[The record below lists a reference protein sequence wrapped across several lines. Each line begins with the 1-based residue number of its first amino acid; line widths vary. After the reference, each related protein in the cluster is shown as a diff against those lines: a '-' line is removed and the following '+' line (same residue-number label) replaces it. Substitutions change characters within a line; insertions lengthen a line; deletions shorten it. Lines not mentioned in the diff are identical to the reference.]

1 MWGTLWARWQA
12 WMQADPLFATSC
24 GDHRFNDRLPDAGET
39 VWYGGQANELSKE
52 RTAYALIEEV
62 HEATK
67 LSGGA
72 EAASSGRGFGEVA
85 RGRRSALDFV
95 GGIQSM
101 PLAELYA
108 ILGATARPLFAD
120 FAGDDWFVWVFTA
133 NEFSGDLIE
142 SNEGHL
148 KWIPDEEV
156 TSLNLWPSDKIFLPW
171 LEADKIFSAR
181 FQYHGDEMFSHE
193 VTFY

>member
-1 MWGTLWARWQA
+1 ML
-12 WMQADPLFATSC
+12 
-24 GDHRFNDRLPDAGET
+24 HRIEKANDIHAGK
-39 VWYGGQANELSKE
+39 WNGLGGKLEPGESPEQCVIREVREEAGLEIIHPRYHGL
-52 RTAYALIEEV
+52 LI
-62 HEATK
+62 
-67 LSGGA
+67 
-72 EAASSGRGFGEVA
+72 
-85 RGRRSALDFV
+85 
-95 GGIQSM
+95 
-101 PLAELYA
+101 
-108 ILGATARPLFAD
+108 FAD